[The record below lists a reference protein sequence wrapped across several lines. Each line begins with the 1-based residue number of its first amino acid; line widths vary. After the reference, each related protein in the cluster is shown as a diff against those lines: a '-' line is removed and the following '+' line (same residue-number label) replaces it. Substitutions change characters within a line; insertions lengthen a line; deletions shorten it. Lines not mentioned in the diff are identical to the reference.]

1 MRCRYLGTQNRTGV
15 YLNRGYDLV
24 KFKVETVDSESTVLI
39 DPHCQIWSDLGIP
52 LPAMLTEADRVEL
65 LRCILVST
73 RSRLPKKETTCCSQ
87 TRNQEIM
94 LVPPPKSWL
103 NVRTRPSYMDTSTV
117 QRECTSLPGILCA
130 SSKSSGARA
139 MAWHARWH
147 GFTSKCWMHIM
158 AVIPGHPRHCKTKKA
173 IRGEVN
179 SHLVSRDKTA
189 SQHCRRQRVYKR
201 ALRAP
206 CQNETKRNETKQCSY
221 ISTLMSCREIDTS
234 YKKNPTSQP
243 LRVVMLLSKVLTC
256 LSYLPSRCP
265 WLAEL

>member
-1 MRCRYLGTQNRTGV
+1 
-15 YLNRGYDLV
+15 
-24 KFKVETVDSESTVLI
+24 
-39 DPHCQIWSDLGIP
+39 
-52 LPAMLTEADRVEL
+52 MLTEADRVEL

-73 RSRLPKKETTCCSQ
+73 RSRLPKLKKETTCCSQ

-147 GFTSKCWMHIM
+147 GIHLQVLDAHHGRDPWTPAPLQNQKSNS
-158 AVIPGHPRHCKTKKA
+158 
-173 IRGEVN
+173 RGSQFSVLA
-179 SHLVSRDKTA
+179 STTLPPTIARKTA
-189 SQHCRRQRVYKR
+189 SQHRRRQRVYKR

-206 CQNETKRNETKQCSY
+206 CQNATKETKQNK
-221 ISTLMSCREIDTS
+221 TMLEF
-234 YKKNPTSQP
+234 QP
-243 LRVVMLLSKVLTC
+243 
-256 LSYLPSRCP
+256 
-265 WLAEL
+265 